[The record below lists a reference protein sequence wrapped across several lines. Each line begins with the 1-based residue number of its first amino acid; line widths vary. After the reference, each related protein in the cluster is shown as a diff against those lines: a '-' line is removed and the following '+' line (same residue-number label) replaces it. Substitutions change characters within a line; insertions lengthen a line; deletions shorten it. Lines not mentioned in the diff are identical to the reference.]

1 MILNGGTRRHGSNV
15 PRAVLR
21 RDEGGAW
28 VSHPVGKSTAD
39 DSRPSSFEALI
50 ARLGDIRT
58 SLVKLESDFLKQCS
72 DLHPAWR
79 KSADNLLHYLAL
91 RHHDIRLLQEEL
103 AVLGLSSLGR
113 SESHVMSTLDAVL
126 NILHHLAG
134 RPLELPRHAEHPGF
148 NEGKALLAAHT
159 EALLGPTPANRG
171 VRIMVTMSAEAA
183 DDYALVRELVSHGM
197 NCMRINCAH
206 DAPEIWAGMLKHLER
221 ARRELGL
228 PCRILM
234 DIAGPKLRTG
244 PIEPGPQVIVW
255 HPRRDSLGRVVDPA
269 RIWLAPEGSPW
280 TAPPDA
286 DASLPVSAEWLATVQ
301 PGERIHLKDARN
313 KRRVLEVTGS
323 TGAGRWAKCEQTAY
337 VTPETVLSRVDTIE
351 ASGRDTKV
359 GALRP
364 LQQGIPLKKGDRLI
378 LTREP
383 FAGRPAQIDAAGRT
397 LSPAQVSC
405 TLPQIFPQVRV
416 GESVWFDDGKLG
428 GVIRDVQPDA
438 LQVEIT
444 HASSKGDRLGADKGI
459 NLPET
464 KIRLPAI
471 TPKDLDDLRFI
482 VAHAD
487 LVGMSFVR
495 HERDIHE
502 LQARLHELK
511 ADHLGIVLKI
521 ETRQGFER
529 LPNLMLAAMRQQ
541 SAGVMIARGD
551 LAVECGFERT
561 AEVQEEILWIC
572 EAAHMP
578 VIWATQVLESLA
590 KKGQPSRA
598 EITDAAMGERAE
610 CVMLNKGPHV
620 VEAVTALDD
629 ILHRMQAHQAKKSA
643 RLRPLHLSVVQDS
656 EESN

>member
-1 MILNGGTRRHGSNV
+1 
-15 PRAVLR
+15 
-21 RDEGGAW
+21 
-28 VSHPVGKSTAD
+28 VSHLIDKLKTDETRS
-39 DSRPSSFEALI
+39 SSFDALI
-50 ARLGDIRT
+50 ARLREIRA
-58 SLVKLESDFLKQCS
+58 SLVKLESDFLKQRS
-72 DLHPAWR
+72 GVHPAWR

-134 RPLELPRHAEHPGF
+134 RPLEVPRHAEYPGF

-159 EALLGPTPANRG
+159 EALLGTAPAHRG

-206 DAPEIWAGMLKHLER
+206 DTPEIWAGMVKHLER

-244 PIEPGPQVIVW
+244 AIEPGPQVIVW

-269 RIWLAPEGSPW
+269 RIWLAPEGTPRAVP
-280 TAPPDA
+280 TGA
-286 DASLPVSAEWLATVQ
+286 DAWLPVSAEWLATVQ
-301 PGERIHLKDARN
+301 PGERIHFKDARHR
-313 KRRVLEVTGS
+313 RRVLEVTGS
-323 TGAGRWAKCEQTAY
+323 TGVGRWANCEQTAY
-337 VTPETVLSRVDTIE
+337 VTPETVLSRVDTLE
-351 ASGRDTKV
+351 PAKRETKV
-359 GALRP
+359 GSLPP
-364 LQQGIPLKKGDRLI
+364 LQQGIVLKRGDRLL

-383 FAGRPAQIDAAGRT
+383 LAGRPAQVDGAGRT
-397 LSPAQVSC
+397 LSPAVVSC
-405 TLPQIFPQVRV
+405 TLPQIFPQVCV
-416 GESVWFDDGKLG
+416 GENVWFDDGKIG
-428 GVIRDVQPDA
+428 GIIRDVQADA

-444 HASSKGDRLGADKGI
+444 HARPKGDRLGADKGI
-459 NLPET
+459 NLPDT
-464 KIRLPAI
+464 KIKLPAI
-471 TPKDLDDLRFI
+471 TPKDLEDLRFI

-487 LVGMSFVR
+487 LIGMSFVR
-495 HERDIHE
+495 HERDIYE
-502 LQARLHELK
+502 LQARLCEFK
-511 ADHLGIVLKI
+511 GEHLGVVLKI

-529 LPNLMLAAMRQQ
+529 LPNLMLAAMRQH

-590 KKGQPSRA
+590 KKGQASRA

-610 CVMLNKGPHV
+610 CVMLNKGPHI
-620 VEAVTALDD
+620 VEALTALDD
-629 ILHRMQAHQAKKSA
+629 ILRRMQAHQAKKTA
-643 RLRPLHLSVVQDS
+643 RLRPLHLGLVP
-656 EESN
+656 EEPN